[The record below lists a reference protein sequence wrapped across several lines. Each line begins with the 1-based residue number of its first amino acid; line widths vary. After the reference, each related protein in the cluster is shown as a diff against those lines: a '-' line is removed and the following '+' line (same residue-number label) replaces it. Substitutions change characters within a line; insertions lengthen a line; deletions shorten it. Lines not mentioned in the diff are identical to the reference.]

1 MTRTVPLNNVDHHDL
16 RVITR
21 RSAALGDGV
30 MLVHTFPDE
39 FRQLQAQCPI
49 VFQKSADGTTFHPVA
64 LLGLQPGQNLFLGPA
79 GWTGDHLPLALEREP
94 FFIGR
99 DGDELVVHVDLDSP
113 RLSRSEGEPLFLPH
127 GGTTEF
133 LERITSVLL
142 TLHQGLQA
150 TPAFIEALLAH
161 GLLESFVVD
170 IDQPDGSTA
179 RLAGYYTIHEE
190 RLAAMDGAALAR
202 LHEAG
207 HLQAVYMAVA
217 SLSQLRGLIAR
228 QQRA

>member
-1 MTRTVPLNNVDHHDL
+1 MTRTALLNNIDHHDL

-30 MLVHTFPDE
+30 MLAHTFPDE
-39 FRQLQAQCPI
+39 FRQLQAHYPI
-49 VFQKSADGTTFHPVA
+49 VFQKSADGTSFHPVA
-64 LLGLQPGQNLFLGPA
+64 LLGLQPGQNLFLGPE
-79 GWTGDHLPLALEREP
+79 GWTADYLPLALEREP

-113 RLSRSEGEPLFLPH
+113 RLSRDEGEPLFLPH
-127 GGTTEF
+127 GGTTAY
-133 LERITSVLL
+133 LERIGTVLQ

-161 GLLESFVVD
+161 ELLESFVLD
-170 IDQPDGSTA
+170 IDTPDGGTA
-179 RLAGYYTIHEE
+179 RLAGYYTVHEE
-190 RLAAMDGAALAR
+190 RLAALDGAALGR
-202 LHEAG
+202 LHQAG

-228 QQRA
+228 QARA